1 MGVGGTGWE
10 WLGAWFNIIDIIM
23 TKLENMI
30 VKNHCYQSLVKLY
43 MRYVKGTLILTKEK
57 DSHLVQKLL
66 IFLYKNIKFL
76 R

>member
-1 MGVGGTGWE
+1 
-10 WLGAWFNIIDIIM
+10 M